1 MYSNIQESTSNLFYG
16 MFTFAL
22 KKMLQIFIW
31 KNSILRFMET
41 LKYLIIYQFWSNYFA
56 TLRWNNSNFTL
67 EWNLEA
73 EWSRKECGGG
83 GKGLWHKEAICAIL
97 KL

>member
-22 KKMLQIFIW
+22 KKMLRIFIW

-67 EWNLEA
+67 EWNLMRQNGAGRSVEGVA
-73 EWSRKECGGG
+73 
-83 GKGLWHKEAICAIL
+83 KGFGTRRQYVLF
-97 KL
+97 